1 MTSWVYTKTIAQG
14 WECVFVMQI
23 DIRKMPSVIDAIN
36 TGLSNK
42 EIVEVKL
49 ENKGVSVVCI
59 HRTVKII
66 EKPKKEDR

>member
-1 MTSWVYTKTIAQG
+1 
-14 WECVFVMQI
+14 MQI

-66 EKPKKEDR
+66 EKPKKEDK

>member
-1 MTSWVYTKTIAQG
+1 MGNTHSVITQG
-14 WECVFVMQI
+14 WECAMI
-23 DIRKMPSVIDAIN
+23 DIRQLPSVIEAIN

-42 EIVEVKL
+42 EIVEVKV

-66 EKPKKEDR
+66 EKPKKEK